1 MVYSTSRS
9 IIRDHRGLC
18 KQSVELQSTNL
29 FSPSQHHSRVD
40 VQLTAQFSANFQ
52 RGLAK
57 TGILRG
63 VEATKGRAG
72 QYINSA
78 RISAAHIIILFLY
91 DYSMLFLSS
100 NQGDRFLILPA
111 ETQNSYIYFPNLYI
125 NVYERPV
132 TRDNCRGPAPSS
144 IITSCTISFC
154 RSLEYN

>member
-29 FSPSQHHSRVD
+29 FSPSH
-40 VQLTAQFSANFQ
+40 FQ